1 MSCGAPLWRGAR
13 RYNECKFRAP
23 YAMPLNHPLLC
34 RVRASAPLVALCLAL
49 LAGMGPAWAE
59 KADRDQPMNA
69 EADALRYD
77 DARQTSVFT
86 GNVVITKGTIVI
98 RGARVEV
105 RQDAQGGQFG
115 VVNGSPAFFRQKRD
129 GVDEFIEGTAQRIE
143 YNSQADTVR
152 FIGNAVL
159 RRLTG
164 TRINDETTGAL
175 IVYNNSSDMFTVDG
189 GPSNRSAGNP
199 TGRVRAMLT
208 PVPKPGDAAS
218 PTPAPQPPAV
228 LTPTDKLGEGRP

>member
-1 MSCGAPLWRGAR
+1 
-13 RYNECKFRAP
+13 
-23 YAMPLNHPLLC
+23 MPLTLRFRPTLSL
-34 RVRASAPLVALCLAL
+34 AALSWVL
-49 LAGMGPAWAE
+49 LAGAGPALAE

-98 RGARVEV
+98 RGSQVEV
-105 RQDAQGGQFG
+105 KQDAQSGQFG

-129 GVDEFIEGTAQRIE
+129 GVDEFIEGTSQRIE
-143 YNSQADTVR
+143 YDSQADTVR

-164 TRINDETTGAL
+164 SRINDETAGAL
-175 IVYNNSSDMFTVDG
+175 IVYNNRTDVFTVDG

-208 PVPKPGDAAS
+208 PTPKPGDAAS
-218 PTPAPQPPAV
+218 PTPAPPAA
-228 LTPTDKLGEGRP
+228 LKPADKLGEGRP

>member
-1 MSCGAPLWRGAR
+1 
-13 RYNECKFRAP
+13 
-23 YAMPLNHPLLC
+23 
-34 RVRASAPLVALCLAL
+34 
-49 LAGMGPAWAE
+49 
-59 KADRDQPMNA
+59 MNA

-86 GNVVITKGTIVI
+86 GNVVITKGSIRI
-98 RGARVEV
+98 RGAQVEV
-105 RQDAQGGQFG
+105 RQDLKGNQFG

-152 FIGNAVL
+152 FVGGAVL

-164 TRINDETTGAL
+164 SQINDETTGAL
-175 IVYNNSSDMFTVDG
+175 IVYNNSTDVFTVDG
-189 GPSNRSAGNP
+189 GPSNRTTGNP

-208 PVPKPGDAAS
+208 PVPKPGESVS
-218 PTPAPQPPAV
+218 PPPPPPAA
-228 LTPTDKLGEGRP
+228 LKPADQLGEGRP

>member
-1 MSCGAPLWRGAR
+1 MSV
-13 RYNECKFRAP
+13 
-23 YAMPLNHPLLC
+23 NHPFFSRLL
-34 RVRASAPLVALCLAL
+34 ALAPLVALCLAVL
-49 LAGMGPAWAE
+49 TGASPAWAE

-86 GNVVITKGTIVI
+86 GNVVITKGTIRI
-98 RGARVEV
+98 RGAQVEV
-105 RQDAQGGQFG
+105 RQDAKGNQFG

-143 YNSQADTVR
+143 YDSQADTVR

-164 TRINDETTGAL
+164 TQINDETTGAL
-175 IVYNNSSDMFTVDG
+175 IVYNNSTDVFTVDG
-189 GPSNRSAGNP
+189 GPSNRTAGNP

-208 PVPKPGDAAS
+208 PVPKPGEAAS
-218 PTPAPQPPAV
+218 LTPASPAV
-228 LTPTDKLGEGRP
+228 LKPTDKLGEGRP

>member
-1 MSCGAPLWRGAR
+1 
-13 RYNECKFRAP
+13 
-23 YAMPLNHPLLC
+23 MPLNHPLLF
-34 RVRASAPLVALCLAL
+34 RIRATAPPIALCLAM
-49 LAGMGPAWAE
+49 LAGAGTAWAE

-86 GNVVITKGTIVI
+86 GNVVITKGTIRI
-98 RGARVEV
+98 RGAQVEV
-105 RQDAQGGQFG
+105 RQDAKGNQFG

-129 GVDEFIEGTAQRIE
+129 GVEEFIEGTSQRIE
-143 YNSQADTVR
+143 YDSQADTVR

-164 TRINDETTGAL
+164 TQINDETTGAL
-175 IVYNNSSDMFTVDG
+175 IVYNNGTDVFTVDG
-189 GPSNRSAGNP
+189 GPSNRTAGNP

-208 PVPKPGDAAS
+208 PVPKPAEAARPS
-218 PTPAPQPPAV
+218 PVPPAA
-228 LTPTDKLGEGRP
+228 LKPADKLGETRP

>member
-1 MSCGAPLWRGAR
+1 
-13 RYNECKFRAP
+13 
-23 YAMPLNHPLLC
+23 MPLNHPLFP
-34 RVRASAPLVALCLAL
+34 RIRAAVPPIALCLAMF
-49 LAGMGPAWAE
+49 AGAGTAWAE

-86 GNVVITKGTIVI
+86 GNVVITKGTIRI
-98 RGARVEV
+98 RGAQVEV
-105 RQDAQGGQFG
+105 RQDAKGNQFG

-129 GVDEFIEGTAQRIE
+129 GVDEFIEGTSQRIE
-143 YNSQADTVR
+143 YDSQADTVR

-164 TRINDETTGAL
+164 TQINDETTGAL
-175 IVYNNSSDMFTVDG
+175 IVYNNGTDVFTVDG
-189 GPSNRSAGNP
+189 GPSNRTAGNP

-218 PTPAPQPPAV
+218 PPPAPPAV
-228 LTPTDKLGEGRP
+228 LKPTDKLGETRP

>member
-1 MSCGAPLWRGAR
+1 MSVNHPFFPRLRACAPLI
-13 RYNECKFRAP
+13 
-23 YAMPLNHPLLC
+23 
-34 RVRASAPLVALCLAL
+34 ALCLAVL
-49 LAGMGPAWAE
+49 TGASPAWAE

-86 GNVVITKGTIVI
+86 GNVVITKGTIRI
-98 RGARVEV
+98 RGAQVEV
-105 RQDAQGGQFG
+105 RQDAKGNQFG

-143 YNSQADTVR
+143 YDSQADTVR

-164 TRINDETTGAL
+164 TQINDETTGAL
-175 IVYNNSSDMFTVDG
+175 IVYNNSTDVFTVDG
-189 GPSNRSAGNP
+189 GPSNRTAGNP

-218 PTPAPQPPAV
+218 PAPASPAV
-228 LTPTDKLGEGRP
+228 LKPTDKLGEGRQ

>member
-1 MSCGAPLWRGAR
+1 
-13 RYNECKFRAP
+13 
-23 YAMPLNHPLLC
+23 
-34 RVRASAPLVALCLAL
+34 
-49 LAGMGPAWAE
+49 
-59 KADRDQPMNA
+59 MNA

-86 GNVVITKGTIVI
+86 GNVVITKGSIRI
-98 RGARVEV
+98 RGAQVEV
-105 RQDAQGGQFG
+105 RQDLKGNQFG

-152 FIGNAVL
+152 FIGNALL

-164 TRINDETTGAL
+164 GRINDETTGAL
-175 IVYNNSSDMFTVDG
+175 IVYNNATDVFTVDG
-189 GPSNRSAGNP
+189 GPSNRTTGNP

-208 PVPKPGDAAS
+208 PVPKPGESVS
-218 PTPAPQPPAV
+218 PPPPPPAA
-228 LTPTDKLGEGRP
+228 LKPADQLGEGRP